1 MLDGSE
7 KRYCEGGFELKSLR
21 VCEKGSKGINV
32 LDHTPVIQKLD
43 SNICQINHHMPGKS
57 V

>member
-1 MLDGSE
+1 MLDSSE

-21 VCEKGSKGINV
+21 ICEKGSKGINV

-43 SNICQINHHMPGKS
+43 SNIYQINHYVPDKS